1 MDNQNQQNGQY
12 QMPPN
17 GQYQMPPNGQYQMPP
32 NGQYQMPPNGQYQ
45 MPPNGQYQMPPNG
58 QYQMP
63 PNGQYQMPPNG
74 QYQMPPNGQYQMPP
88 QNMAEDQ
95 LGAGGIALAY
105 VLVLFFGIIGIIVT
119 SVLYYSWKKDFPNKA
134 SQMNMHSWIAFLI
147 AVITFIIGIHP
158 LSFFVS

>member
-1 MDNQNQQNGQY
+1 MDNQNQQ
-12 QMPPN
+12 
-17 GQYQMPPNGQYQMPP
+17 
-32 NGQYQMPPNGQYQ
+32 
-45 MPPNGQYQMPPNG
+45 
-58 QYQMP
+58 
-63 PNGQYQMPPNG
+63 NGQYQMPPNG

-158 LSFFVS
+158 FSFFVS

>member
-1 MDNQNQQNGQY
+1 MAYNPYYYQQMQPMGQLEQLRAGQY
-12 QMPPN
+12 Q
-17 GQYQMPPNGQYQMPP
+17 
-32 NGQYQMPPNGQYQ
+32 
-45 MPPNGQYQMPPNG
+45 
-58 QYQMP
+58 QMP

-88 QNMAEDQ
+88 QNMAEDE

-119 SVLYYSWKKDFPNKA
+119 SVLYYSWKKNFPKKA